1 MTKLAQSTHRQ
12 AAAADPTKNF
22 PTFLDKGKRAKYL
35 GTGQEVDFR
44 IYYSSDDSNVQNVSV
59 AIGITEFGCVC

>member
-1 MTKLAQSTHRQ
+1 MSSSIWRR
-12 AAAADPTKNF
+12 D
-22 PTFLDKGKRAKYL
+22 RRSIS
-35 GTGQEVDFR
+35 R